1 MLIPPSWITANPYF
15 TTAAA
20 GLNGTEQRAVPS
32 VTITAMPKRGAVVEQ
47 SGIYWCSV
55 CKLPVRLNQGD
66 VFPECANMCARG
78 GWEPVQLE
86 ETAAEGK

>member
-1 MLIPPSWITANPYF
+1 VDNGQSLFYYSGGRLERDG
-15 TTAAA
+15 AA
-20 GLNGTEQRAVPS
+20 AVPS
-32 VTITAMPKRGAVVEQ
+32 VTITAMPKRGAIVEQ

-55 CKLPVRLNQGD
+55 CKLPVRLNKGD

-86 ETAAEGK
+86 ETAAESK

>member
-1 MLIPPSWITANPYF
+1 
-15 TTAAA
+15 
-20 GLNGTEQRAVPS
+20 
-32 VTITAMPKRGAVVEQ
+32 MPKRGAVVEQ